1 MISLSSLNDKLKD
14 IYMTYKDDINP
25 PVPVNDIK
33 EYLRL
38 EGVFLED
45 NNAK

>member
-1 MISLSSLNDKLKD
+1 MICLSSLNDKLKD
-14 IYMTYKDDINP
+14 IYFTYKDEIKP
-25 PVPVNDIK
+25 PVPINDIK
-33 EYLRL
+33 KFLEL